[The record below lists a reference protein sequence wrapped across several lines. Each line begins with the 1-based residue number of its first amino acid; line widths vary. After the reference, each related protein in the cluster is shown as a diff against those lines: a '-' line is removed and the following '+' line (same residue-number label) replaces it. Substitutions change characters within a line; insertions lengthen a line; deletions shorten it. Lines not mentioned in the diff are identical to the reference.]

1 MSTNIDIIYNKLEK
15 LARKFYLNRIIS
27 GALLFFL
34 FLFFSLFSLLVTEYL
49 LYLNVNIKVYLIIA
63 FFLFLLSSF
72 ILLIIIPLL
81 KYFHII
87 KGISTLKLNELIVET
102 FPEIKDKLINIIEL
116 SDAGTN
122 DVYSHELLT
131 ASINQKIEE
140 VHYFD
145 FNKALNF
152 KSNYRFLYIFAGS
165 LLVSLLLFFMN
176 PSLYK
181 DSTYRLINYNK
192 TFVRPLRNEIVLLNK
207 SLSIGKGDDFLLS
220 AIIKG
225 LKEGDDVKLLISGKT
240 FQLKNDS
247 ANYFSYK
254 FNNVNNDVFFQFV
267 INKNSSQLYKI
278 EILEKP
284 VLTKFSVKLVKP
296 GYTGA
301 NAEEIDNNTEFRVPV
316 GTMITVTF
324 NTINTDSVFYGND
337 SISSSLPKSGKNE
350 FLLKEQ
356 LLTNQSNSLHLKNN
370 NFYLPDYLKLSFTII
385 PDEFPTINVVKIVDS
400 LTFTRIYFKGK
411 IMDDYGF
418 KELFFKIKIND
429 KADSS
434 FTIDISKNSSNQDF
448 FYAFDFEKYKSVNGN
463 INYYFEVIDN
473 DVVTGPKSA
482 ISEVFSFKFPD
493 SDDINDFQNKQFDE
507 IESIFQNNM
516 DLTDKLKQDLEDLKK
531 KMLDSDLSE
540 WERKEIERNIT
551 STKNNIEKELEKLVQ
566 KNAELNNYLESFTE
580 QDQKLIEKQ
589 NQIQELLKDVFSD
602 ELKKMLDEFNKMMQE
617 FNKDKLNKSKEKLDI
632 SLDDLSKQL
641 DRNLEMLKKLK
652 VEQKLDLLAKDLD
665 ALIEKQNSNISELEP
680 KPDLDKIGK
689 DQVSQKEK
697 LEEAQKN
704 YNELEK
710 LNNELEDP
718 LKLYDFKNE
727 FDEIKKEFTNSID
740 NLEKGNKKR
749 SKESM
754 QKNSSN
760 MKNLKF
766 NLDQMMEA
774 LFAEQN
780 QESLE
785 ELMQILDNLVT
796 FSFNQEEVINSSKR
810 KNFSSELFSEQ
821 KKLVK
826 DFTIIKDSLYSLG
839 KREPALGATFN
850 KELVTIQN
858 NFINIDKDFESNTI
872 QNSGVYQQ
880 KVLTSVNNLS
890 LYLSEIIKQLQKKQ
904 ADSKPGN
911 KNCNK
916 PGSKPNPSSM
926 NTSMKNMQ
934 KSLQQQLEKIM
945 KMMKD
950 GEQGRSVQNEM
961 GKAISQQEAMHD
973 LIQKMMNQG
982 NVGSNAYETLKQAD
996 QLLNKVREDILRNN
1010 ISTNTIDRQKQI
1022 MTRLLEAEKSENER
1036 DFEEKRKS
1044 NTASD
1049 QFMSKTYFEKDENK
1063 IEINYEEKLVK
1074 NKLILN
1080 TFYQEKFQEYVMK
1093 LDSINGK
1100 MYKDRV
1106 NNK

>member
-1 MSTNIDIIYNKLEK
+1 MSTNIDIINNKLEK
-15 LARKFYLNRIIS
+15 LARKFYLNKIIS
-27 GALLFFL
+27 GGLLFFL
-34 FLFFSLFSLLVTEYL
+34 FFFFLSFLLLVAEYI
-49 LYLNVNIKVYLIIA
+49 LYLNVNIKVYLIIS
-63 FFLFLLSSF
+63 FFLFLFISF

-81 KYFHII
+81 KFFNLI
-87 KGISTLKLNELIVET
+87 KGLSVLKLNELIIVA

-116 SDAGTN
+116 SGSGTT
-122 DVYSHELLT
+122 DVYSNELLT

-140 VHYFD
+140 IHYFD

-152 KSNYRFLYIFAGS
+152 KSNFRFLYILAGS
-165 LLVSLLLFFMN
+165 LMVSLLLFFLN

-192 TFVRPLRNEIVLLNK
+192 TFVRPLRNEIVLLNNN
-207 SLSIGKGDDFLLS
+207 LSIGKGDDFLLN
-220 AIIKG
+220 AAIKG
-225 LKEGDDVKLLISGKT
+225 IKEGDEVTLLISGKT

-247 ANYFSYK
+247 SNYYSYK
-254 FNNVNNDVFFQFV
+254 FNNVNNNIFFQFV
-267 INKNSSQLYKI
+267 INKNSSQLYKL

-284 VLTKFSVKLVKP
+284 VLTRFSVKLAKP
-296 GYTGA
+296 GYTA
-301 NAEEIDNNTEFRVPV
+301 AKDEEIENNTEFTVPV
-316 GTMITVTF
+316 GTVVTVTF
-324 NTINTDSVFYGND
+324 NAINTDSVFYGND
-337 SISSSLPKSGKNE
+337 SINTSLTKSGKNE
-350 FLLKEQ
+350 FIFKEQ
-356 LLTNQSNSLHLKNN
+356 LRSNQSNSVHLKNT
-370 NFYLPDYLKLSFTII
+370 NFYLPDYLKLSFKIL
-385 PDEFPTINVVKIVDS
+385 PDEYPTIDVVRMTDS
-400 LTFTRIYFKGK
+400 LEFTKLYFKGK
-411 IMDDYGF
+411 IFDDYGF
-418 KELFFKIKIND
+418 KELVFKIKIND
-429 KADSS
+429 KIDST
-434 FTIDISKNSSNQDF
+434 FTINISKNSSNQDF
-448 FYAFDFEKYKSVNGN
+448 FYAFDFESYKSVNEN
-463 INYYFEVIDN
+463 ISYYFEVIDN
-473 DVVTGPKSA
+473 DVITGPKSA
-482 ISEVFSFKFPD
+482 ISEVFVFKFPD
-493 SDDINDFQNKQFDE
+493 SEDITNYQNKQFDE

-516 DLTDKLKQDLEDLKK
+516 DLTDKLKQDLDDLKK
-531 KMLDSDLSE
+531 KMLNSDLSE

-589 NQIQELLKDVFSD
+589 NQIQELLEDVFSD

-665 ALIEKQNSNISELEP
+665 ALIEKQNNNLSELET
-680 KPDLDKIGK
+680 KPELDKIGK
-689 DQVSQKEK
+689 DQIDQKAK
-697 LEEAQKN
+697 LEEAEKN

-727 FDEIKKEFTNSID
+727 FDEIKKEFSNSID
-740 NLEKGNKKR
+740 NLQKGSKKK
-749 SKESM
+749 SKESL

-760 MKNLKF
+760 LKNLKF
-766 NLDQMMEA
+766 NLDQMIEA

-796 FSFNQEEVINSSKR
+796 FSFNQEVVLNSAKR
-810 KNFSSELFSEQ
+810 KNFNSEVFSDQ

-826 DFTIIKDSLYSLG
+826 DFTIIKDSLYALG
-839 KREPALGATFN
+839 KREPALGNTFN
-850 KELVTIQN
+850 KELVSIQN

-890 LYLSEIIKQLQKKQ
+890 LYLSEIIKQLQQNQ
-904 ADSKPGN
+904 ANSKPGN

-926 NTSMKNMQ
+926 NSSMKNMQ

-945 KMMKD
+945 QMMKN
-950 GEQGRSVQNEM
+950 GEQGRSIQNEM
-961 GKAISQQEAMHD
+961 GKAISQQEAMHN
-973 LIQKMMNQG
+973 LLQKMMNQG
-982 NVGSNAYETLKQAD
+982 NVGSSAYETLKQAD
-996 QLLNKVREDILRNN
+996 QLLNKVKEDILRNN
-1010 ISTNTIDRQKQI
+1010 ISNSTIDRQKQI

-1044 NTASD
+1044 NTAQD
-1049 QFMSKTYFEKDENK
+1049 QFLSKTYFEKEENK
-1063 IEINYEEKLVK
+1063 LEINYEEKLVK

-1093 LDSINGK
+1093 LDSINGE
-1100 MYKDRV
+1100 MYKNRI